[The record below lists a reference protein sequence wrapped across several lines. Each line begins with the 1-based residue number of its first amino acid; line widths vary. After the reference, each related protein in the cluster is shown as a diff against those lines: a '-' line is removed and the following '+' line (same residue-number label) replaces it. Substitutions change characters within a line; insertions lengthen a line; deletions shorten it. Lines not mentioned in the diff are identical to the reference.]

1 MRKIRQGTIVV
12 LFLSIWLYNNVLAI
26 SPVSEPHFW
35 ITTTMTDLTIDV
47 NTTTTLKNPRMEVR
61 LREDSINADFYHGE
75 VIGKVIE
82 NVIRFKVSDLSP
94 KLWHPLTPHLY
105 HLEFNYFDG
114 DQLLHSKTYRIG
126 FNEFTSRNGQLF
138 LNGKPIFLRGIA
150 INPPGRG
157 IPTELETS
165 REFALEYVRYM
176 KSLNVNIIRIPD
188 NENWYQVCDELGMMV
203 FGGNYSGSVDGE
215 RPPKEYDKGVQWYK
229 EEKFYPIMHH
239 PSLVIYAL
247 TNEVPYE
254 GQIAQDWVRFLSY
267 AHKKLRE
274 WDSTRLYIGNAG
286 YGYGQSG
293 DICDLHRY
301 WGWYYSSPFT
311 FLHIRDY
318 PGITLPNKIQP
329 LTFTEC
335 VGNYTGPDGR
345 YNLTPNHKNPVS
357 QLAWTGHAPQREQQ
371 LLADQH
377 QSFVFKQV
385 TELVR
390 RLRRINPESSGVFPF
405 TIMFRNWHTVERFV
419 DMAPKPVTN
428 QARISYQP
436 VLLSWEHWQPQLYA
450 GSEIAPIA
458 HIINDSD
465 DFSDL
470 KDNYLVVRFLDK
482 AFTKFYVDTI
492 ALPDIPYYKIH
503 SEPLKIHLPDNLFT
517 GYYNL
522 EGIVISSGRE
532 VSRNQ
537 TEIYI
542 EGIQPRLRTEGK
554 IPVYDPSGRTLLALE
569 KLKIPFQKITS
580 EQINGSIPFLLIG
593 CNSVDAAL
601 RSRKKE
607 IVSILQ
613 NGGRILILDQDQNH
627 QAQLEELLPIPLIF
641 PKSDIDNPEY
651 PPPPRPSSNGFNVNP
666 TRADHPVFKGIT
678 RQELR
683 VWSDY
688 TGWDEDQKG
697 LPAIYPVTHGFTLA
711 DKQDRSRVAV
721 LANYSVGL
729 EGIALAEIFDAK
741 GSIIVSGFDLVQR
754 AGIDPVADRLF
765 MNLIAYGISVEEHEL
780 HPLIEEPIRW
790 GEFETEKGILDG
802 ITSGF
807 MINSKPQLYGSYEN
821 LRILL
826 EREGHMY
833 AGAKWGW
840 NNRAGKQ
847 YVPYG
852 RRIFG
857 PYHHRGFGG
866 VPTPI
871 EPESPGK
878 AFFWCRVPKNT
889 TSMKTLVWNPA
900 DEALLVKSSI
910 NEKNIVVSRIPP
922 GQYTWF
928 ENTIDEEEEVLRID
942 LEGDRRLVVL
952 ETRFD

>member
-26 SPVSEPHFW
+26 SLVSEPHFW

-47 NTTTTLKNPRMEVR
+47 NTTAKLKNPRMEVR
-61 LREDSINADFYHGE
+61 LREDSINAHFYHGE

-82 NVIRFKVSDLSP
+82 NIIRFKVSDLSP

-105 HLEFNYFDG
+105 HLEFNFFDG
-114 DQLLHSKTYRIG
+114 DRLLHSKKYRIG

-157 IPTELETS
+157 IPTELESS

-203 FGGNYSGSVDGE
+203 FGGNYSGSVNGE

-254 GQIAQDWVRFLSY
+254 GKIAQDWVKFLSY

-482 AFTKFYVDTI
+482 AFTKFYTDTI
-492 ALPDIPYYKIH
+492 TLPDIPYYKIH

-542 EGIQPRLRTEGK
+542 EGIQPRLRTEEK

-607 IVSILQ
+607 IANLIQ
-613 NGGRILILDQDQNH
+613 NGGRILILDQDKNH
-627 QAQLEELLPIPLIF
+627 QAQLEEMLPISLVF
-641 PKSDIDNPEY
+641 SKSDIDNPEY

-666 TRADHPVFKGIT
+666 TRADHPVFKGIS

-688 TGWDEDQKG
+688 TGWNENQKG
-697 LPAIYPVTHGFTLA
+697 LPSIYPVTHGFTLA

-821 LRILL
+821 LPILL

-871 EPESPGK
+871 EPESTGK

-942 LEGDRRLVVL
+942 LEGDRRLVLL